1 MAAFNNETC
10 SSDHM
15 FKTLKSLDLNNN
27 ATEEC
32 SITTDFKSSRENE
45 QEKSAT
51 AILAAKRNA
60 STQKNDPLANI
71 VYERMRHVGNE
82 LLHQELIKK
91 ANFKRVYQIS
101 DENKM
106 LQEYNQELERKLRQG
121 KARNLQL
128 VLNKKVHHFKSQV
141 VSTPTTETISFETH
155 TDPVLSP
162 PNNSDF
168 TTHPE
173 YIQLCY
179 PPRLDPTL
187 MANLNV
193 APPLPSPIFAEGMIG
208 LIPGIPLGTKQ
219 SISNGITSKP
229 SMQDSHEIFLMKQKL
244 NHDIML
250 TPPPSPGASLFLGK
264 GYESLTKQLQ
274 QTYDHQF
281 SHIQAS
287 HSRANHNQA
296 SHSQANHNQACHR
309 QANHSQ
315 VRHSETNHS
324 QASHNHAKHS
334 HASNRQ
340 ASYSQANHC
349 DAIHR
354 KDNHSQASHC
364 QASHR
369 PANHSQESYSEV
381 NYSEACHSQAS
392 YSQANH
398 NQANHSQANHNQD
411 NHSQANKGFNF
422 ANAPPHLFFPLHLP
436 DGNNSQVRWFD
447 MNYGH
452 TLNPALFQDRRD
464 QENAFLEV
472 IRDFKRQESHCN
484 SFNEENIWR
493 RFKPY

>member
-15 FKTLKSLDLNNN
+15 FKTLKSIDWNNN

-32 SITTDFKSSRENE
+32 SITTDFKASRENE

-51 AILAAKRNA
+51 GNLTAKRNA
-60 STQKNDPLANI
+60 STQKNDPLVNI

-106 LQEYNQELERKLRQG
+106 LQEYNKELERKLR
-121 KARNLQL
+121 KVKERNLQL
-128 VLNKKVHHFKSQV
+128 VLNKKIHHFKSQV
-141 VSTPTTETISFETH
+141 VSTSTRETISFETH

-173 YIQLCY
+173 YIELCY
-179 PPRLDPTL
+179 PPRLHPTF
-187 MANLNV
+187 MANLNE
-193 APPLPSPIFAEGMIG
+193 APPLPSPIFAECMIG
-208 LIPGIPLGTKQ
+208 LLPGIPVVAKQ
-219 SISNGITSKP
+219 SISNRRTSKH
-229 SMQDSHEIFLMKQKL
+229 SMYDSHEIFLMKQKL
-244 NHDIML
+244 NHEIML
-250 TPPPSPGASLFLGK
+250 TPPPSPGANLYLGK

-274 QTYDHQF
+274 QINDHQS

-287 HSRANHNQA
+287 QRRAI
-296 SHSQANHNQACHR
+296 HSQTSHR
-309 QANHSQ
+309 PP
-315 VRHSETNHS
+315 NHS
-324 QASHNHAKHS
+324 QATDSKA
-334 HASNRQ
+334 
-340 ASYSQANHC
+340 
-349 DAIHR
+349 
-354 KDNHSQASHC
+354 
-364 QASHR
+364 
-369 PANHSQESYSEV
+369 

-392 YSQANH
+392 YGQASYSQVDYCKARQSHANR
-398 NQANHSQANHNQD
+398 NQANHSQANHG
-411 NHSQANKGFNF
+411 QANKGFNF
-422 ANAPPHLFFPLHLP
+422 ANTPHLFFPSHFP
-436 DGNNSQVRWFD
+436 GNNLRFD

-452 TLNPALFQDRRD
+452 TLNPALNPFQDRRD
-464 QENAFLEV
+464 QGNAFSEI

-484 SFNEENIWR
+484 SFTEENIWR